1 MIENTTAS
9 GNVTKAGVTRM
20 TKKIDEQLSTLVDG
34 ELANQDAALEQVAA
48 DSQLKAR
55 WSRYHLIRDVVSGH
69 VPEQQPFT
77 DIAGRV
83 SQALEDEPAILAPL
97 HKRKRAHKIPY
108 IMKQIGGLAIA
119 ATVSAVAVITVQQTQ
134 QQSSSAPTEIAVAQ
148 PQSKP
153 SAQVRYVS
161 DTTGLDTA
169 VQSKLDGYLVNHNE
183 YSASAKM
190 QGLLPYMRIVSE
202 TPGKKVVVRSVNE
215 QQ

>member
-1 MIENTTAS
+1 
-9 GNVTKAGVTRM
+9 M
-20 TKKIDEQLSTLVDG
+20 TNKIDEQLSTLVDD
-34 ELANQDAALEQVAA
+34 ELANQDAVLEQVAA
-48 DSQLKAR
+48 DPELTAR
-55 WSRYHLIRDVVSGH
+55 WSRYHLMRDVITGH
-69 VPEQQPFT
+69 IPEQPLG

-83 SQALEDEPAILAPL
+83 SQALENEPVILAPV
-97 HKRKRAHKIPY
+97 HKRKRKIPFVL
-108 IMKQIGGLAIA
+108 KQVGGLAIA

-134 QQSSSAPTEIAVAQ
+134 EETSTTPTEIAAVQ
-148 PQSKP
+148 PQTKP

-183 YSASAKM
+183 YSVSANM

-202 TPGKKVVVRSVNE
+202 TPGKKVVVRRVNE